1 MVEEIAFCQRCGAR
15 LAEKPIEGKR
25 RRYCPSCGYVAF
37 LDPKLAAGVLVAKG
51 DRLVLIRRANE
62 PAIGQW
68 SFPAGY
74 VDRGEPVEDAAV
86 REVKEETGLDVRL
99 NGLVGLYSTSGNPVV
114 LAVYTGEIVG
124 GKLEP
129 GHDAQEAGLFLPS
142 DLPPLAFPRDAQIIE
157 DWLAL
162 P

>member
-1 MVEEIAFCQRCGAR
+1 MSALRRQAGRKADRRQTPPVLSELR
-15 LAEKPIEGKR
+15 LR
-25 RRYCPSCGYVAF
+25 RLSR
-37 LDPKLAAGVLVAKG
+37 PKAGSRRAGSKG

-62 PAIGQW
+62 PAIANGPSRRATW
-68 SFPAGY
+68 IEGSPW
-74 VDRGEPVEDAAV
+74 RTPPW

-129 GHDAQEAGLFLPS
+129 GHDAQEAGLFSHPTYPHWPSPATRRSLKTGSRSPDHPLP
-142 DLPPLAFPRDAQIIE
+142 
-157 DWLAL
+157 
-162 P
+162 